1 LLIAVFGAAPA
12 VSPGGGAGA
21 PDEHVVTE
29 PVPPVEEC
37 AVGLLFGELRQSV
50 VEIAHKAMVKFS
62 CLGRRRSE
70 FVALADQKGVAL
82 FPVSVFVIDHFLG
95 WRLVLVGKRLRC
107 RASRS
112 SAVNPDPNE
121 NAAGS
126 APTASYA
133 EE

>member
-37 AVGLLFGELRQSV
+37 AVGLLFGELPQSV
-50 VEIAHKAMVKFS
+50 VEIAHEAMVKFA

-70 FVALADQKGVAL
+70 FVALADLGVLDSSENAGHGFQKGVAL

-95 WRLVLVGKRLRC
+95 
-107 RASRS
+107 
-112 SAVNPDPNE
+112 
-121 NAAGS
+121 
-126 APTASYA
+126 
-133 EE
+133 